1 MRDIFGNE
9 HVTDK
14 MCLNVL
20 KSIFDVLKEIVF
32 TISKRLPKPLQ
43 TQCLQG
49 FFLCLRFGKVAEKW
63 SIFDGSTHVA
73 HKFS

>member
-20 KSIFDVLKEIVF
+20 KSIFDVLKEIIQANMLF
-32 TISKRLPKPLQ
+32 QNPKTKKFSGFLYIESELWKETDSKR
-43 TQCLQG
+43 
-49 FFLCLRFGKVAEKW
+49 
-63 SIFDGSTHVA
+63 
-73 HKFS
+73 

>member
-20 KSIFDVLKEIVF
+20 KSIFDVLKEI
-32 TISKRLPKPLQ
+32 IISQEKYNSKRSQ
-43 TQCLQG
+43 TSE
-49 FFLCLRFGKVAEKW
+49 LRFWG
-63 SIFDGSTHVA
+63 
-73 HKFS
+73 FSLPLNLDEMSRNVVKLIRFATKI

>member
-20 KSIFDVLKEIVF
+20 KSIFDVLQELIIRYGRYEEYTEPFNGEIYWKAF
-32 TISKRLPKPLQ
+32 SFIR
-43 TQCLQG
+43 G
-49 FFLCLRFGKVAEKW
+49 F
-63 SIFDGSTHVA
+63 
-73 HKFS
+73 KFHDHT

>member
-20 KSIFDVLKEIVF
+20 KSIFDVLQEIICCPNSIKMVQKLRKIKVF
-32 TISKRLPKPLQ
+32 LGFSISKRSDI
-43 TQCLQG
+43 
-49 FFLCLRFGKVAEKW
+49 V
-63 SIFDGSTHVA
+63 
-73 HKFS
+73 